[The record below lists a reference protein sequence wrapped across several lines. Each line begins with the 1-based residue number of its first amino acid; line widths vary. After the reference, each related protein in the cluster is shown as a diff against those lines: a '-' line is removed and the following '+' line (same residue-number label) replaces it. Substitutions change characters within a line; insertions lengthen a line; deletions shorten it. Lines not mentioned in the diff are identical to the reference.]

1 MCNETN
7 DSDIFSIK
15 GNENKNM
22 GIEIQTGC
30 WYLTASGTL
39 TKIVMS
45 SKSMYN
51 IDIYENVYTYNG
63 TCIDKPHLDIIAEIP
78 ETLRFYMLRSI
89 ESYHTS
95 KMGKKVINAKSK

>member
-39 TKIVMS
+39 K
-45 SKSMYN
+45 
-51 IDIYENVYTYNG
+51 
-63 TCIDKPHLDIIAEIP
+63 
-78 ETLRFYMLRSI
+78 R
-89 ESYHTS
+89 
-95 KMGKKVINAKSK
+95 